1 MKQFITIAIAMS
13 LIYVLVVNEFIT
25 ALKIIGFGSIAA
37 IALYAICLVAYC
49 VKNWNKIE
57 GKEPAKSLS
66 IDILEN

>member
-13 LIYVLVVNEFIT
+13 LIYVLAVNEFIT

-37 IALYAICLVAYC
+37 IALYTICLVAYC

>member
-1 MKQFITIAIAMS
+1 MKQFIIIAIAMS
-13 LIYVLVVNEFIT
+13 LIYVLAVNEFIT

-37 IALYAICLVAYC
+37 IALYVISLTAYC

>member
-13 LIYVLVVNEFIT
+13 LIYVLAVNEFIT

-37 IALYAICLVAYC
+37 IALYVICLVAYF

-66 IDILEN
+66 IDTFEN

>member
-1 MKQFITIAIAMS
+1 MKQFIIIAIAMS
-13 LIYVLVVNEFIT
+13 LIYVLAVNEFIT

-37 IALYAICLVAYC
+37 IALYAISLAAYC

>member
-13 LIYVLVVNEFIT
+13 LIYVLAVNEFIT

-37 IALYAICLVAYC
+37 IALYGICLFAYC
-49 VKNWNKIE
+49 AKNWNKME